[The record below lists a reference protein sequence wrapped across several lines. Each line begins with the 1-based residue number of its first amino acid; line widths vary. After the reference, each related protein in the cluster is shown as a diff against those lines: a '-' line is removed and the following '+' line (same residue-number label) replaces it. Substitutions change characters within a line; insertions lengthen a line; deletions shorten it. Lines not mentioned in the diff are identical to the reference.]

1 MHFINLR
8 VKNAGGWFGV
18 FFLHFPCFGFLEI
31 QWIFFKGKIEAHV
44 SEISGKIQQFS
55 FLPGVYLLCGM
66 ATTAPQLLPSTA
78 APQTFLFP
86 GCLLLKHLIL
96 VGPKNENI
104 PTILFYFFFSCNC
117 TREGCTSAARGCST
131 SAQEIPQSRNIYLHR
146 RHWCSVLITVAWA
159 GDQDTAHRN
168 SLSSQWY

>member
-104 PTILFYFFFSCNC
+104 PTILFYFFFHV
-117 TREGCTSAARGCST
+117 TARGR
-131 SAQEIPQSRNIYLHR
+131 AVHQQQEAA
-146 RHWCSVLITVAWA
+146 VLVLRKYHKAEIFTYIA
-159 GDQDTAHRN
+159 DTGA
-168 SLSSQWY
+168 LSSSQ